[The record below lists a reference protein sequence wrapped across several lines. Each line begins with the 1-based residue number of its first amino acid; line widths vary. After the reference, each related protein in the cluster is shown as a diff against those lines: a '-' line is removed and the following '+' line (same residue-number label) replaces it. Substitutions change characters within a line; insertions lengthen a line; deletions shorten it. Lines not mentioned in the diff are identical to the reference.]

1 MSLTNEVLTRVNPV
15 EYAKVIEIFNMLRI
29 VRIFKVIR
37 RFKSLRII
45 FQTFF
50 MSLSAMLNLGG
61 LLLLFM
67 YVFAILGVE
76 LFSNVKI
83 QLPLNDVFNF

>member
-1 MSLTNEVLTRVNPV
+1 MY
-15 EYAKVIEIFNMLRI
+15 YARVIEILNASRI
-29 VRIFKVIR
+29 ARIFKVIR

-50 MSLSAMLNLGG
+50 MSLSAMMNLGG

-67 YVFAILGVE
+67 FVFAVLGVE
-76 LFSNVKI
+76 LFSDVKL
-83 QLPLNDVFNF
+83 QEPLNDVFNF